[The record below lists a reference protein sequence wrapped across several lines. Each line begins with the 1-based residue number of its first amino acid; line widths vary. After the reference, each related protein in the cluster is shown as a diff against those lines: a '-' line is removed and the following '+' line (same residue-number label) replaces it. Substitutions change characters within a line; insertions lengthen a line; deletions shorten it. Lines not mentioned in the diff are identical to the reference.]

1 VKVPGKNGF
10 ATVQVL
16 RKYQKEL
23 KRIPTV
29 KLSFTVDLIF
39 QQTLKSLPDGF
50 QQGLISYQIK
60 SFSTSRVN
68 DAWQLQNKD
77 LRRN

>member
-16 RKYQKEL
+16 RKYQKKL

-29 KLSFTVDLIF
+29 KLSFTVGLIF
-39 QQTLKSLPDGF
+39 QQTQELWTH
-50 QQGLISYQIK
+50 
-60 SFSTSRVN
+60 FSEV
-68 DAWQLQNKD
+68 WQRKELEEVKE
-77 LRRN
+77 